1 MMLPIQVIGSLN
13 IDLTV
18 GLERFHLPGE
28 TVTARDFHIYPGGKG
43 GNQAVA
49 AARLGADVR
58 FVGMVGEDDN
68 GAFYLR
74 VLKEENID
82 TTGVGRAKEAPR
94 GVALIEVDAAGENRI
109 AVVPG
114 TNGLVTDDYVKRHQQ
129 NISGKK
135 ICMLQLE
142 IPLHS
147 CMEAAK
153 RAYDGGDIV
162 ILDPAPARPLQESF
176 LNCVS
181 YITPNES
188 ELAHLTGLSTD
199 TMENI
204 EAAARTLIARGVK
217 AVVVKLGGNGCLYV
231 DSVRSLHSPGYKVN
245 VVDTTAAGD
254 SFNAGLAYAL
264 AADYPI
270 EKALRFANAVGACS
284 VTGAGAQSAMPSL
297 KQVEELMLRQ

>member
-1 MMLPIQVIGSLN
+1 MMLPIQIIGSLN

-18 GLERFHLPGE
+18 RLERFHLPGE
-28 TVTARDFHIYPGGKG
+28 TVTGQDFHIYPGGKG

-58 FVGMVGEDDN
+58 FVGMVGDDDN

-74 VLKEENID
+74 VLKDEGVD
-82 TTGVGRAKEAPR
+82 TTGVGRAKEGPS
-94 GVALIEVDAAGENRI
+94 GVALIEVDSTGENRI
-109 AVVPG
+109 VVVPG
-114 TNGLVTDDYVKRHQQ
+114 ANALVLDGFVRQHQQ
-129 NISGKK
+129 SISGKK

-147 CMEAAK
+147 CEQAAK
-153 RAYDGGDIV
+153 RAYDSGDIV

-176 LNCVS
+176 LSCVS

-188 ELAHLTGLSTD
+188 ELARLTGLSTD

-204 EAAARTLIARGVK
+204 EAAARMLIARGVK

-231 DSVRSLHSPGYKVN
+231 DSGPSLHSHGYKVN

-270 EKALRFANAVGACS
+270 EKTLRFANAVGACS

-297 KQVEELMLRQ
+297 EQVEKLMLRQ